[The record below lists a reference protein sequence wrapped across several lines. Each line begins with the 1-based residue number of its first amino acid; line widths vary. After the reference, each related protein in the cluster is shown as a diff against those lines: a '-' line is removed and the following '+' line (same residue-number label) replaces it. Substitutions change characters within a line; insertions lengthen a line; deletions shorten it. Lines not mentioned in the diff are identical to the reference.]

1 MNSNL
6 NYSRRRFLSRAGA
19 GAGLIGLQT
28 LLADEGFLVNTAG
41 AADVKQKV
49 KTHHDA
55 KASNV
60 IWVFLNGGPSHI
72 DTFDYKPKLE
82 KHAGEPLP
90 GFDPKSTFFSDQ
102 QGALMPSPFK
112 FKRYGQCEKLISE
125 VFSKTGEHADD
136 MAFIHSCHAESNNH
150 GPALFQMN
158 SGLPRL
164 GFPSMGS
171 WLLYGLGSESQNLP
185 GFVVM
190 TDTNGR
196 GLPKGQAQNWSSG
209 FLPGTFQGTALN
221 VQGDPINNLSRI
233 SAITDPQQRSQL
245 DLINRLSRGGVADAQ
260 LEDELESRLKSFEL
274 AYRMQTA
281 APETLDINKESAE
294 TKKLYGIGDPK
305 CDHFAKQCL
314 TARRMVERGVRM
326 VQIYSGGTANAR
338 SWDGHVDIEGNHR
351 GFGLEVDTPI
361 SGLLTDLKSKGML
374 DSTLVICCGEFGRQP
389 VAQKGAKP
397 GRDHN
402 PFAFTTWMAG
412 GGIKGGVSHGA
423 TDDFGYKATEDTVNV
438 HDLHATI
445 LHLLGIDHEKLT
457 YRFNGRDYRL
467 TDIYGDVIK
476 SVINA

>member
-1 MNSNL
+1 
-6 NYSRRRFLSRAGA
+6 
-19 GAGLIGLQT
+19 
-28 LLADEGFLVNTAG
+28 
-41 AADVKQKV
+41 
-49 KTHHDA
+49 
-55 KASNV
+55 
-60 IWVFLNGGPSHI
+60 
-72 DTFDYKPKLE
+72 
-82 KHAGEPLP
+82 
-90 GFDPKSTFFSDQ
+90 
-102 QGALMPSPFK
+102 
-112 FKRYGQCEKLISE
+112 
-125 VFSKTGEHADD
+125 
-136 MAFIHSCHAESNNH
+136 
-150 GPALFQMN
+150 
-158 SGLPRL
+158 
-164 GFPSMGS
+164 
-171 WLLYGLGSESQNLP
+171 
-185 GFVVM
+185 
-190 TDTNGR
+190 
-196 GLPKGQAQNWSSG
+196 
-209 FLPGTFQGTALN
+209 
-221 VQGDPINNLSRI
+221 
-233 SAITDPQQRSQL
+233 
-245 DLINRLSRGGVADAQ
+245 
-260 LEDELESRLKSFEL
+260 
-274 AYRMQTA
+274 MQTA